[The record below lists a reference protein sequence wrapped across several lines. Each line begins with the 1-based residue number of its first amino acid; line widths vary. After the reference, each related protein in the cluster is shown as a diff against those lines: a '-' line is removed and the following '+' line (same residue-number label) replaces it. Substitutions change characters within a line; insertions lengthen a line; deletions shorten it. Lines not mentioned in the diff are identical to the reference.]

1 MTCAFTVL
9 PCSPGHGVV
18 GRNEE
23 PIGGPW
29 ISSVL
34 LFLLFLCL
42 SICVFALMP
51 ISLVA
56 QESGWVSLEW
66 PVLRWGGQGR
76 VDVDHILDQH
86 ILGHRELCLFH
97 SVWIIFCDCTL
108 KSSRRGSNCR
118 GLGVYWGVVK
128 PDSLTSEKKPK
139 PQHWLQN
146 GLIFYVILRDGAQS
160 RATLDI

>member
-1 MTCAFTVL
+1 MTCAFMVL

-23 PIGGPW
+23 LIGSPW

-56 QESGWVSLEW
+56 QESGWVSPEW
-66 PVLRWGGQGR
+66 PVLR
-76 VDVDHILDQH
+76 
-86 ILGHRELCLFH
+86 
-97 SVWIIFCDCTL
+97 
-108 KSSRRGSNCR
+108 
-118 GLGVYWGVVK
+118 
-128 PDSLTSEKKPK
+128 
-139 PQHWLQN
+139 
-146 GLIFYVILRDGAQS
+146 
-160 RATLDI
+160 